1 MPELSSSVG
10 TDVSATESALTT
22 TTRSTSSIARP
33 HIHRHDST
41 SSQARGKHTTPI
53 DLEKVV
59 SSIQE
64 KRRIEPLS
72 PLPEQ
77 LLAGAYGNQDPRQ
90 ITVAMPVVKAESRPC
105 EQRISPVRLT
115 PECSTSTV
123 ATTVASEPVTASPP
137 PASQASPSTDLSP
150 QSVVHGFTPGCVSTS
165 IRSSNSNPIPT
176 PILKSSSIPRLEPVK
191 AEPAKKK
198 KPMFTLGGSSD
209 EDPASS
215 FEHSYMAKQR
225 SNLTDGFQKAKTAS
239 FNKEVTTRL
248 YEQTSESE
256 GAIETDSEDEYDH
269 DNDNA
274 IATDEEGD
282 SDDEGW
288 EDEDNGS
295 GASSLNEEVVF
306 KRVDSQANLKS
317 RPSLLTRLMHQD
329 DRAQALQNLASRS
342 TPHIRR
348 SRASSPNGPSTG
360 NSPPE
365 DSGLMMR
372 QQAPRGRPIIMTTSN
387 MHQPRTLSP
396 RTTRRNMLQTEM
408 TQSLRQNLLW
418 ERHQKQLTTGA
429 VNKRAQSAVNLQGLN
444 GMKRAMTTGNF
455 KDLNPTMQE
464 RAEQRADSFRNIN
477 LKSNNSFNEYF
488 DQGLQEYHQKGW

>member
-1 MPELSSSVG
+1 M
-10 TDVSATESALTT
+10 
-22 TTRSTSSIARP
+22 
-33 HIHRHDST
+33 
-41 SSQARGKHTTPI
+41 
-53 DLEKVV
+53 
-59 SSIQE
+59 
-64 KRRIEPLS
+64 
-72 PLPEQ
+72 
-77 LLAGAYGNQDPRQ
+77 
-90 ITVAMPVVKAESRPC
+90 
-105 EQRISPVRLT
+105 
-115 PECSTSTV
+115 
-123 ATTVASEPVTASPP
+123 
-137 PASQASPSTDLSP
+137 
-150 QSVVHGFTPGCVSTS
+150 
-165 IRSSNSNPIPT
+165 
-176 PILKSSSIPRLEPVK
+176 
-191 AEPAKKK
+191 
-198 KPMFTLGGSSD
+198 
-209 EDPASS
+209 
-215 FEHSYMAKQR
+215 
-225 SNLTDGFQKAKTAS
+225 AS
-239 FNKEVTTRL
+239 FNKEVTTRT
-248 YEQTSESE
+248 YEPTFEDSD
-256 GAIETDSEDEYDH
+256 GAIETDSEDEYNN

-274 IATDEEGD
+274 IASEDED
-282 SDDEGW
+282 SDEEGW

-348 SRASSPNGPSTG
+348 SRATSPNGPSTG
-360 NSPPE
+360 NSPQE

-396 RTTRRNMLQTEM
+396 RTTRRNMMQTEM

-429 VNKRAQSAVNLQGLN
+429 VNKRAQSAVNLQG
-444 GMKRAMTTGNF
+444 MRRAMTTGNF

-464 RAEQRADSFRNIN
+464 RAEQRADSFRNLN